1 MARYQRPAAASPCA
15 SPDSQMHGRPAQQ
28 RHAISDADRLWQ
40 QKQRRAFWLRQF
52 LTWHWMSS
60 AICLIGML
68 VFALTGITLNHA
80 GQIEA
85 RASVTAR
92 DGTLPQPLAEALKA
106 DPDSTKA
113 PLPAAV
119 RDWIAAN
126 LSVNIEGR
134 ATEWSRDEVYV
145 ALPRAGGDAWLSIER
160 ADGKVSYELTD
171 RGWIAYLNDLH
182 KGRNTG
188 VAWSWFIDIFAGA
201 CLVFCTTG
209 LLLLNFHSARRPA
222 TWPMVGLG
230 LIVPFLLL
238 ALFVHS

>member
-1 MARYQRPAAASPCA
+1 
-15 SPDSQMHGRPAQQ
+15 MHGRPAQQ
-28 RHAISDADRLWQ
+28 GRLSSDADRLWQ

-68 VFALTGITLNHA
+68 LFAVTGITLNHA

-85 RASVTAR
+85 RAHVTAR
-92 DGTLPQPLAEALKA
+92 QATLPPPLTAALKTEPA
-106 DPDSTKA
+106 SAKA
-113 PLPAAV
+113 PLPATV
-119 RDWIAAN
+119 SDWIAAN
-126 LSVNIEGR
+126 LSVGTAGR
-134 ATEWSRDEVYV
+134 DTEWSNDEVYV
-145 ALPRAGGDAWLSIER
+145 SLPRAGGDAWLSIDR

-188 VAWSWFIDIFAGA
+188 PAWSWFIDIFAAA

-230 LIVPFLLL
+230 LIVPVLLL
-238 ALFVHS
+238 ILFVHS